1 MLRVTD
7 FFKVSPK
14 QFMKSI
20 RDAKPSLTDS
30 SAQSKDWQ
38 VPGT

>member
-1 MLRVTD
+1 MERIQENEQWKLDGDCR
-7 FFKVSPK
+7 KC
-14 QFMKSI
+14 
-20 RDAKPSLTDS
+20 RRAKYCTDS